1 MFVRASFFVVNVV
14 PSSCSS
20 ELASELVPPPAYK
33 EEDRTTR
40 LHSEPISAP
49 FSKPHCFCLKKTAHA
64 YTYTPSPTYSLTH
77 SLTDGRTHVPHAD
90 TSRERKERRNSTLE
104 SREEKQTRRATI
116 LRPCSFSSPLY
127 KGSTYPQSRQQ
138 HATA

>member
-33 EEDRTTR
+33 EEDAIAFGADFSPLFKATLLLLEKNGTR
-40 LHSEPISAP
+40 VHLHS
-49 FSKPHCFCLKKTAHA
+49 FTHL
-64 YTYTPSPTYSLTH
+64 LTH